1 MSNGWL
7 FHLSDGDNNNGGTL
21 ERPFSDDPRQYI
33 SVLFKYGT
41 RITASVLKQNPNTE
55 KTYRKTLPIR
65 TKQTDEFSVKK

>member
-41 RITASVLKQNPNTE
+41 RITASVLKQNPNT
-55 KTYRKTLPIR
+55 
-65 TKQTDEFSVKK
+65 